1 VPTIAEYR
9 ALPREARLARL
20 GRTVGELTAALS
32 GPGIAALGE
41 RPAPGAWAP
50 IEILCHLRDV
60 EESFLERFQ
69 QILAMDEPRF
79 PRTSPDR
86 WAEERQYRRQ
96 DAVAAL
102 AAFARRRGES
112 LALLQGLAPP
122 QWERAGVQ
130 LDSRGRRTLDDFL
143 AVMAWHDD
151 NHLDQLRRALDGRS

>member
-1 VPTIAEYR
+1 VATIADYR
-9 ALPREARLARL
+9 ALSREARLARL
-20 GRTVGELTAALS
+20 DRTVGELAAALA
-32 GPGIAALGE
+32 GRDAAGLGQ

-60 EESFLERFQ
+60 EESFLDRFQ
-69 QILAMDEPRF
+69 QVLAMDEPRF

-96 DAVAAL
+96 DGAAAL
-102 AAFARRRGES
+102 AAFERRRGES
-112 LALLQGLAPP
+112 LALFRGLTPP
-122 QWERAGVQ
+122 EWDRAGVQ

-151 NHLDQLRRALDGRS
+151 NHLDQLRRALDGQA

>member
-1 VPTIAEYR
+1 MRSIADYR
-9 ALPREARLARL
+9 GLPREARLARL
-20 GRTVGELTAALS
+20 DRTVEELTAALS
-32 GPGIAALGE
+32 GQSPARLGQ
-41 RPAPGAWAP
+41 RPAPSAWAP
-50 IEILCHLRDV
+50 IEIVCHLRDV
-60 EESFLERFQ
+60 EESFLDRFQ

-96 DAVAAL
+96 DAAAAL

-112 LALLQGLAPP
+112 LALLRRLTPP
-122 QWERAGVQ
+122 EWERAGVQ

-151 NHLDQLRRALDGRS
+151 NHRDQLHRALAGRP